1 MGGSFQPKPPTS
13 SENSSSNSSDRQP
26 SETSG
31 DKMSTRSSTVQSVE
45 ADDNSMP
52 SINDSEDRNNDEERV
67 SESPPVLEQIP
78 AEFRH
83 SSVRESSNIVNS
95 NNSYDGAPQG
105 SIPGT
110 VHLAQYP
117 CTTTATVQHTATIA
131 GLAHGVNVQQIGGH
145 HQQPVAATLQTIHPL
160 GSVQTLQPGGTIQ
173 AVQTLHPGQATPV
186 HMPINSPVYMTP
198 VNKPD
203 NSR

>member
-1 MGGSFQPKPPTS
+1 MA
-13 SENSSSNSSDRQP
+13 
-26 SETSG
+26 
-31 DKMSTRSSTVQSVE
+31 TRSSAVQSVE

-52 SINDSEDRNNDEERV
+52 CIDDNEERNNDEERV

-83 SSVRESSNIVNS
+83 VSTRDSSNIVNS
-95 NNSYDGAPQG
+95 NNSYGGVPQG
-105 SIPGT
+105 ALPGT
-110 VHLAQYP
+110 VQLAQYP
-117 CTTTATVQHTATIA
+117 CTTTTTAQHTGT
-131 GLAHGVNVQQIGGH
+131 LASLANGVNVQQIGGH
-145 HQQPVAATLQTIHPL
+145 QQPIAPTLQTIHTL